1 LAKGSSHPRSRNK
14 RIERAPATTDKAP
27 EIGEIALERIVP
39 IPARRRGRP
48 PLAPEE
54 GKRYPLGIRTTKAL
68 RDALLSASRAS
79 GRSLAQEIEFRLER
93 SFVVQDVADGI
104 YPLIA
109 RLSDQI
115 GELGSLIITHNDPDH
130 LNQLMR
136 LLETDGLRAKI
147 ETVRPPEGGTAKVP
161 ITPDSAAGPKRTSR
175 SQRDGSQEATTGDI
189 VDELKR
195 RRRKLASDE
204 VAHQF
209 GHLHEKG
216 RSRGGGER

>member
-14 RIERAPATTDKAP
+14 RIERARATTDKAP
-27 EIGEIALERIVP
+27 EIGEIALGRLVP

-68 RDALLSASRAS
+68 RDALLSASQAS

-93 SFVVQDVADGI
+93 SFEAQAVSDAV

-109 RLSDQI
+109 RISDQI
-115 GELGSLIITHNDPDH
+115 GELALFIISHNDPDH

-136 LLETDGLRAKI
+136 LLDADGLRAKI
-147 ETVRPPEGGTAKVP
+147 ETARPPEGGKKLP

-175 SQRDGSQEATTGDI
+175 SQRDGSHEATTEDF

-195 RRRKLASDE
+195 SRRKLASDE